1 MSGKIMVIG
10 STRGTG
16 KAVVEQLIAQN
27 HPCVAMARNIVKA
40 RALFGETV
48 EILPGDVTKPH
59 TLDRIDSQLSAIIY
73 TVDITG
79 GIGDRGFFESRQAI
93 RDVTYGGVVNTV
105 NAAKAHGFNGQFV
118 MLTTLGL
125 QKSSLVM
132 NVLAQIKPGV
142 LQAARDKADYLIQS
156 GIPYTIVQ
164 AGALH
169 DGQTSKLPLT
179 IVSEEVEMKLKYGL
193 SRHHLAQ
200 VMIAAIGNQY
210 TLNRVFSVYGGQ
222 SSILE
227 TDRIQAQ
234 LNALVNG

>member
-1 MSGKIMVIG
+1 MKKIMVIG
-10 STRGTG
+10 GTRGTG
-16 KAVVEQLIAQN
+16 KAVMEQLIAQN
-27 HPCVAMARNIVKA
+27 RPCVLVARNMVKA

-48 EILPGDVTKPH
+48 EILPGDVSKPE
-59 TLDRIDSQLSAIIY
+59 TLDRIDSQLGAIIY

-79 GIGDRGFFESRQAI
+79 GIGGRGFFQSQQAI
-93 RDVTYGGVVNTV
+93 RDVIYGGVVNTV
-105 NAAKAHGFNGQFV
+105 KAAKNQGFKAQFV

-156 GIPYTIVQ
+156 GISYTIVQ

-169 DGQTSKLPLT
+169 DGRTSKLPLT
-179 IVSEEVEMKLKYGL
+179 IVSEEIEMKLSYGL

-200 VMIAAIGNQY
+200 VMIAAIGNRY
-210 TLNRVFSVYGGQ
+210 ALNRVFSVYGGR
-222 SSILE
+222 SPILE
-227 TDRIQAQ
+227 TDRIQVQ
-234 LNALVNG
+234 LNALANG